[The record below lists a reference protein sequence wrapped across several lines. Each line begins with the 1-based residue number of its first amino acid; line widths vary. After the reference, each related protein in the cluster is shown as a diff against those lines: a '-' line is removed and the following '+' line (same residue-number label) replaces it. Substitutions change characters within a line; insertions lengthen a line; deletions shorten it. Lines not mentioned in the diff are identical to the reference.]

1 MRFRLVIHLCNSVL
15 IAMMVVCV
23 SAFSLSAQEKLEKMR
38 VGYSAHAGALAP
50 IWITKESGSFR
61 KYGLDVD
68 LVFISGGPTT
78 AAALISGEVQVATV
92 GGPAVVA
99 SNLGG
104 SDMVL
109 IGGIV
114 NKFAFQ
120 VVTLDVITTPSQ
132 LKGKKVGVNRL
143 GASPDVAARYAL
155 KHMRINERDVTIL
168 ALGSQSARLAAMKSG
183 NLDAAIFL
191 PPITNL
197 ALKEGMRV
205 LLDMSQLDIDF
216 QITSLGS
223 TQRFLKTKRASSLK
237 FMRAFVDGIHFYKT
251 HRKESMAIIAK
262 YMRTNDMEAVGATY
276 DFFAQ
281 TILPKKPYPSLKG
294 VQAILDLMAETRP
307 EAKGVSPERFVNI
320 SALKELDK
328 AGFIDRLYQ

>member
-1 MRFRLVIHLCNSVL
+1 MRYRSVNPLCITVL
-15 IAMMVVCV
+15 AGITLL
-23 SAFSLSAQEKLEKMR
+23 SIFISPISAQEKLEKMR

-50 IWITKESGSFR
+50 IWITKESGSFK

-68 LVFISGGPTT
+68 LVFVSGGPTT
-78 AAALISGEVQVATV
+78 AAALIAGEVQVATI

-120 VVTLDVITTPSQ
+120 IITVKEITTPSQ
-132 LKGKKVGVNRL
+132 LTGKKIGVNRL

-155 KHMRINERDVTIL
+155 KHMGIDQRDVTIL

-183 NLDAAIFL
+183 NLDAAIVL

-197 ALKEGMRV
+197 ALKEGMTV

-216 QITSLGS
+216 QITSLAS
-223 TQRFLKTKRASSLK
+223 TQRFLQENRPSSLK
-237 FMRAFVDGIHFYKT
+237 FMQAFVDGVHFYKT

-281 TILPKKPYPSLKG
+281 KILPKKPYPSLKG
-294 VQAILDLMAETRP
+294 VKAILDLMVKTRP
-307 EAKGVSPERFVNI
+307 EAKSVSPGRFVNTT
-320 SALKELDK
+320 ALKQLDDS
-328 AGFIDRLYQ
+328 GFIDRLYQ